1 MTETIPAPP
10 EGFVAMP
17 GRGVFSTL
25 NGPYFTK
32 ASEDGGVIQAFFAL
46 ARHTNG
52 IGIVHGGML
61 SAFTDG
67 LLASAVGRGTGKIAV
82 TIHLSLDFLH
92 MARKGDWVIGEARMS
107 RATKDV
113 AFADG
118 RLHVRGVD
126 ILRASGVFKIME
138 RPRPPS

>member
-1 MTETIPAPP
+1 MSEAIPEPP
-10 EGFVAMP
+10 EGFVVMA
-17 GRGVFSTL
+17 GRGAFSTL
-25 NGPYFTK
+25 NGPYYQK
-32 ASEDGGVIQAFFAL
+32 PGLEEGVAQAFFAL
-46 ARHTNG
+46 PRHTNG

-92 MARKGDWVIGEARMS
+92 MARKGDWVIGEAKMS
-107 RATKDV
+107 RATRDV

-138 RPRPPS
+138 RKL